1 MTANLPPQQGRGE
14 APRLPSSGRRLANRF
29 AALISEC
36 NYAQRRWAQLMLSPE
51 SYVPEP
57 GRAPSTYAEFLYR
70 ASGSMWPEPSAR
82 ERASCGR
89 GTS

>member
-1 MTANLPPQQGRGE
+1 MTANLPSQQGRGE
-14 APRLPSSGRRLANRF
+14 APRLTSTARRLAIRI

-36 NYAQRRWAQLMLSPE
+36 NYAQRRWTQLMLSPE

-70 ASGSMWPEPSAR
+70 ASGSTWHEQSAR

-89 GTS
+89 SAS